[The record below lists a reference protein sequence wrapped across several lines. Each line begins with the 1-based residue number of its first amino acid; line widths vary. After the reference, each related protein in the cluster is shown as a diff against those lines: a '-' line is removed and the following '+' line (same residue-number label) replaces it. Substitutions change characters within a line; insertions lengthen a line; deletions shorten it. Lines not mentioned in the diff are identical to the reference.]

1 MPAKPTPEQEAISK
15 QENLAV
21 MSTVRKDGSVQLTP
35 INYAYV
41 DGRFLVST
49 TKDRAKYHNV
59 KRQPEVAL
67 CIVHKADW
75 HPYVTVYGRAIVE
88 ERDVAPGTAEIFKR
102 MSDRPV
108 PDNFAE
114 LLEQQRRVLIIITPE
129 KFTP

>member
-1 MPAKPTPEQEAISK
+1 MDATPTPEQEAIARE
-15 QENLAV
+15 ENFAV
-21 MSTVRKDGSVQLTP
+21 MSTLRKDGSAQLTP

-49 TKDRAKYHNV
+49 TKDRAKYHNA
-59 KRQPEVAL
+59 KRSPNVSL
-67 CIVHKADW
+67 CIIRKEW
-75 HPYVTVYGRAIVE
+75 RPYLTVYGSARVQEDDVVE
-88 ERDVAPGTAEIFKR
+88 GTAEIFKR

-114 LLEQQRRVLIIITPE
+114 VLKQQRRVLIIISPE